1 MEKII
6 KFFATKTLF
15 SNIIFVSVFILGVF
29 SWINIGKEEM
39 PSFESDWVRV
49 NAVYPG
55 ASSEDVETLVTRPLE
70 DELRGL
76 QGIEEV
82 NSTSSPGVSS
92 VGVTLR
98 SDYPDKK
105 EVVQNIKDVILGT
118 KLPADVEKPSIRQF
132 KSSEKAIIDI
142 GIYIQGSKILTDLE
156 RKRLQEQVNSLENQ
170 LVNLKEISSVSKGGY
185 LPPEIKVIVNP
196 KKLQR
201 YQISLNQVY
210 TKLRSNHYRI
220 PLGQIKNKEES
231 RVVVVQ
237 ELGNKEA
244 LENVVIRRNYQGKTV
259 TLKDLAT
266 IRETY
271 RERRSVMKIQGHE
284 AVTFSVRKSISS
296 DILKAREKVFEVV
309 KMFRARNKEGP
320 IKIKLMD
327 DESYDV
333 TNRLGLI
340 SSNGLLGFLFI
351 LLFLFLA
358 LDFKTGFW
366 VACGIPFSLAVSI
379 TLAHIIGYTV
389 NNVTLAAIIILMGVV
404 VDDAIIVA
412 ENIERKIESGEGPLE
427 AAVQGSREVFKPIL
441 ASILTT
447 CVAFIPLFYFQG
459 FFGKLVS
466 YIPLIIVFMLFGS
479 LIESYFV
486 LPNHLIYKS
495 HFLSKV
501 LDKLRFKRKQR
512 VPSLKEGEQEKK
524 ERRFH
529 KWEIRYKNFLEK
541 CLNYKSLL
549 LLFFIGIL
557 GSSIYF
563 YKAKLKF
570 VMFPREE
577 AKEIYVRATAKENLN
592 RLEMASFINEL
603 ENIFLQDK
611 TKSVV
616 AVRSRVGV
624 SRRGGQARENSVF
637 MRVEILPLGK
647 RKVKLRSLIKKW
659 EKTAKGLKG
668 FKQVRFIKHR
678 WGRSSGS
685 PIEIRIQE
693 NNDEK
698 RKKLADLLKTE
709 MERRVDIGNVELE
722 RPLLKKEYL
731 FKINQKEM
739 TRLKV
744 SPSQL
749 TNVLR
754 SFVGGVNLFDITR
767 EEETVEVKM
776 LIEDGFNQDIENIYK
791 VKVTNAQG
799 SLISLKRILEIEER
813 KKPLSIDRVNFK
825 RTTML
830 YADLKKGVE
839 VTPLEIAEDVEK
851 KTFPVL
857 GSQFPASLL
866 SFVGEV
872 KDSRDSR
879 NDFKISILL
888 VALMTYFILVI
899 LFNSLAI
906 PLVIVSII
914 PFGMAGIIF
923 VLLIHKMSM
932 YGFFSIIGTL
942 GMMGVVINDAIVMIS
957 KIENLV
963 KKEGEASLRVICE
976 GASTRFRAVV
986 ITTVTTVVAIL
997 PTAYGFFGYDSML
1010 AEMMLTMGWGLFFST
1025 LITLFLVPCLYTI
1038 YSRLRSFTNKLMT

>member
-1 MEKII
+1 MEKVI
-6 KFFATKTLF
+6 KFFATNTLF
-15 SNIIFVSVFILGVF
+15 SNIIFVSVFILGAF

-39 PSFESDWVRV
+39 PSFESDWVRLT
-49 NAVYPG
+49 AIYPG
-55 ASSEDVETLVTRPLE
+55 ASSEDVESLVTRPLE
-70 DELRGL
+70 DELKGL
-76 QGIEEV
+76 QGIKEV

-92 VGVTLR
+92 IGITLR

-105 EVVQNIKDVILGT
+105 EVVQNIKDVILRV
-118 KLPADVEKPSIRQF
+118 KLPVDVERPSIRQF

-142 GIYIQGSKILTDLE
+142 GVYIQGTKILTDFE
-156 RKRLQEQVNSLENQ
+156 RERLQVQVNSLENQ

-185 LPPEIKVIVNP
+185 LPPVIKIKINP
-196 KKLQR
+196 SKLRR

-210 TKLRSNHYRI
+210 EKLRSSHFRI
-220 PLGQIKNKEES
+220 PLGQIKNKDES
-231 RVVVVQ
+231 RVIVVQ
-237 ELGNKEA
+237 ELDNKES
-244 LENVVIRRNYQGKTV
+244 LENVVIRRNFQGKMV

-271 RERRSVMKIQGHE
+271 RERRSVRKIQGHE
-284 AVTFSVRKSISS
+284 AVTFSVRKSLSS
-296 DILKAREKVFEVV
+296 DILKARKKVFEIVEV
-309 KMFRARNKEGP
+309 FRARNKEGP

-379 TLAHIIGYTV
+379 TLAHLIGYTV
-389 NNVTLAAIIILMGVV
+389 NNVTLAAVIILMGVV

-412 ENIERKIESGEGPLE
+412 ENIERKIESGEEPLQ
-427 AAVQGSREVFKPIL
+427 ASILGAKEVFRPIL

-466 YIPLIIVFMLFGS
+466 YIPLVIVFMLFGS

-495 HFLSKV
+495 RFLEKV
-501 LDKLRFKRKQR
+501 LGKIKFKRKR
-512 VPSLKEGEQEKK
+512 EKNQEMIKK
-524 ERRFH
+524 SKFQ
-529 KWEIRYKNFLEK
+529 KWEINYKNFLEK

-557 GSSIYF
+557 SSSIYL
-563 YKAKLKF
+563 YKTKLRF

-603 ENIFLQDK
+603 ENIFLKDK
-611 TKSVV
+611 TNSVV

-624 SRRGGQARENSVF
+624 SRRGGQAQENSVF
-637 MRVEILPLGK
+637 MRVELLPLGE
-647 RKVKLRSLIKKW
+647 RKFKLRGLIKKW
-659 EKTAKGLKG
+659 EKMAKGLQGYK
-668 FKQVRFIKHR
+668 KVKFIKHR

-693 NNDEK
+693 NNDKK
-698 RKKLADLLKTE
+698 RKQLADLLKKE
-709 MERRVDIGNVELE
+709 MEKRKDIGNVELE
-722 RPLLKKEYL
+722 RPLLKKEFI

-744 SPSQL
+744 NPSQL

-754 SFVGGVNLFDITR
+754 SFVGGSNLFDLTK

-776 LIEDGFNQDIENIYK
+776 LIEEGFNKDIENIYK
-791 VKVTNAQG
+791 VKVSNAQG

-813 KKPLSIDRVNFK
+813 KKPLSIGRVNFK
-825 RTTML
+825 RTTTL
-830 YADLKKGVE
+830 YADIKKGVK

-851 KTFPVL
+851 KIFPSL

-872 KDSRDSR
+872 EDSRDSK

-899 LFNSLAI
+899 LFNSLAL

-957 KIENLV
+957 KIETLV
-963 KKEGEASLRVICE
+963 RKEGEATLGIICE
-976 GASTRFRAVV
+976 GASTRLRAVV

-1038 YSRLRSFTNKLMT
+1038 YSRFRSLVNRLMT